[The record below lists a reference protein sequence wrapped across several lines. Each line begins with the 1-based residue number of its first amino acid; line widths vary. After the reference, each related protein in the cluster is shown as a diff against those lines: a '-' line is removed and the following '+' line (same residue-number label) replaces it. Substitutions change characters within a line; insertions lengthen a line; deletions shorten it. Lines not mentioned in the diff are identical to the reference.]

1 MKILMIAP
9 QPFFS
14 ARGTPLSV
22 YYRTKILSELG
33 HEVHLL
39 TYPIGQDVEIENVT
53 IIRSPGIPF
62 VYNVKI
68 GPSIKKLILD
78 IPLFLKAIRLI
89 LKNRYDVVHAHE
101 EAVFFCLLFNFIFK
115 FKYIYDMHSSLPQ
128 QLENFNFTSLKLI
141 VKVFEHL
148 EKLSTKRASAIITIC
163 KELEDQVKAFGYS
176 EKHELI
182 QNTLFFPISLSEGLY
197 NVDLNR
203 IININGKRIIL
214 YAGTFEPYQGLE
226 MYLKSIQIIL
236 KRRKELLFIFL
247 GGNAEQVLEMRT
259 KAEELQISE
268 QTVFTGNLETN
279 LVKTFIGEADILV
292 SPRLKGT
299 NTPLKI
305 YEYMASG
312 VPIVATNLRTHTQEL
327 DDNCAFLQK
336 PDPEDFAK
344 GILKCLKYRE
354 EAKNRA
360 KNAYIKYSMRYGE
373 TIYKQKLERIIDRV
387 NYLATNWYI

>member
-14 ARGTPLSV
+14 PRGTPLSV

-33 HEVHLL
+33 HTVDLL

-53 IIRSPGIPF
+53 IIRSQGIPF

-78 IPLFLKAIRLI
+78 IPLFLKAICLI

-101 EAVFFCLLFNFIFK
+101 EAVFFCLLFNSIFS

-128 QLENFNFTSLKLI
+128 QLENFNFTKLKLI
-141 VKVFEHL
+141 VKIFEHL
-148 EKLSTKRASAIITIC
+148 EKLSAKSASAIITIC

-182 QNTLFFPISLSEGLY
+182 QNTLFFPISLSEDLY
-197 NVDLNR
+197 NVDLNK

-236 KRRKELLFIFL
+236 KRRKELFFIFL

-259 KAEELQISE
+259 KAEELQISDH
-268 QTVFTGNLETN
+268 TVFTGNLETN
-279 LVKTFIGEADILV
+279 LVKAFMGKADVLV

-312 VPIVATNLRTHTQEL
+312 VPIVATNLKTHTQEL
-327 DDNCAFLQK
+327 DDECAFLQN

-344 GILKCLKYRE
+344 GIIECIENNVQSKC
-354 EAKNRA
+354 RA
-360 KNAYIKYSMRYGE
+360 RNAYLRYNENYGE
-373 TIYKQKLERIIDRV
+373 TIYKQKLERTIERV
-387 NYLATNWYI
+387 NCLAKN